1 MKDHTVTIGNVNITK
16 AVAKFSYTQKLN
28 NMTMGTMKLKP
39 KELLELPPLN
49 YAAEVCLSKSQASG
63 NTLLFRGNVTSV
75 VSKSNEIEI
84 GIATGID
91 LLEETVVQMALADM
105 NHLEIVWSL
114 MRGAGVPEERIKIEG
129 FQKGPIEPFE
139 ILVPIRGI
147 ELSKDRSFSDFELTR
162 DPKIVDIANTID
174 KARSTEVLSEF
185 AHAGLW
191 LRLIVR
197 ATTIYDAE
205 TEGLKRIDVFLSR
218 LMSRIQLSVSQLGE
232 YQGDWTRNRLFGTPV
247 RGDAVLVRGLTTRR
261 RWLRKPFGGKASLVD
276 IALLPDIDFPP
287 LAYELPLY
295 LTEAFRAWQRSVY
308 ANHPLAAIT
317 AIWDAIE
324 FYSSQ
329 IKTTNDFTKAE
340 TGQIR
345 QDAVQS
351 LDEKDE
357 DEAKKRSRVE
367 DVLGMLNQASL
378 IMKFNLAMKE
388 DGVTLSDEEMSVL
401 KKLRKTRNDFA
412 HGKEVTIPTDVEML
426 LARTVIN
433 RILVARVFRL
443 TRPMPNE

>member
-1 MKDHTVTIGNVNITK
+1 MNNRIVTIGNVDITK
-16 AVAKFSYTQKLN
+16 ALASFSFTQKLN
-28 NMTMGTMKLKP
+28 AMTVGTIKLKP

-49 YAAEVCLSKSQASG
+49 YAAEVCLLKSQESG
-63 NTLLFRGNVTSV
+63 DEVIFRGNVTSV
-75 VSKSNEIEI
+75 VSKSNEIDL

-91 LLEETVVQMALADM
+91 LLEETVVQMAAADI
-105 NHLEIVWSL
+105 NHLELVWSL
-114 MRGAGVPEERIKIEG
+114 MRGAGVPEERINVEG
-129 FQKGPIEPFE
+129 FRKGPIEPFE
-139 ILVPIRGI
+139 ILVPLRGI
-147 ELSKDRSFSDFELTR
+147 ELSKDVSFSDFELTT
-162 DPKIVDIANTID
+162 DPKIIEIANTID
-174 KARSTEVLSEF
+174 KDKSTEILPEF
-185 AHAGLW
+185 AQAGLW

-218 LMSRIQLSVSQLGE
+218 LMSRVQLSISQLGE
-232 YQGDWTRNRLFGTPV
+232 YQGDWSRNRLFGTPN

-276 IALLPDIDFPP
+276 VALLPDIDFPP

-295 LTEAFRAWQRSVY
+295 LTEAFLAWQRSVY

-340 TGQIR
+340 TRQIR
-345 QDAVQS
+345 KDAVQS
-351 LDEKDE
+351 LDEQE
-357 DEAKKRSRVE
+357 EAKKRSRVE

-378 IMKFNLAMKE
+378 MMKFGLAMKE
-388 DGVTLSDEEMSVL
+388 DVVTLSDEEMNIL
-401 KKLRKTRNDFA
+401 KKLRDTRNDFV
-412 HGKEVTIPTDVEML
+412 HGKEVIIPTEAEML
-426 LARTVIN
+426 LARTVVN

-443 TRPMPNE
+443 TRPMPYK